1 MDTIQIVQ
9 SLRGCL
15 PPPHIQVTSWK
26 SESEGGSSNLQGVAN
41 SAGLGGV
48 VGVVNT
54 PIGAPMMGLGN
65 GATLLG
71 NLATNRIENLSN

>member
-9 SLRGCL
+9 NLRNSL

-26 SESEGGSSNLQGVAN
+26 SESEGTSNLQGGN
-41 SAGLGGV
+41 GGIGGV
-48 VGVVNT
+48 VGLGNPT
-54 PIGAPMMGLGN
+54 PNAPMMGVGN

-71 NLATNRIENLSN
+71 SMPTNRIENLSN